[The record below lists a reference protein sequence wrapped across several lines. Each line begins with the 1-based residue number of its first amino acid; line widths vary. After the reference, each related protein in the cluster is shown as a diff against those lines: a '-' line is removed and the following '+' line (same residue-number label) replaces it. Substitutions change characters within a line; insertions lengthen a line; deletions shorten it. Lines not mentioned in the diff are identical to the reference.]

1 MINQQLLDILVC
13 PLGKADLRL
22 EDNFLVCTKCGV
34 KYRIE
39 DDIPIM
45 LIEEAVMP
53 EGITRVE
60 DLACMKEASQV

>member
-60 DLACMKEASQV
+60 DLACMKDHER